1 MVIQKKPENKTIEE
15 TITSIQSKFGIGS
28 IMRLD
33 SDAHLEIESIPTGSL
48 KIDEILGVG
57 GVPKGRIIE
66 IYGGP
71 SCGKTS
77 LALHVIEQAQ
87 KLGGIA
93 AIVDTE
99 HALDKKYANGLGVDL
114 HNLLISQPDTAEQA
128 LQIVEQLVRDGNVS
142 VVVLDSVAAL
152 LPRAESVGEIGE
164 TQIGLQAR
172 LMSSALRKLVG
183 IISKS
188 NTVAIFINQTRA
200 NISTGPFSYGG
211 PKNTT
216 SGGNAL
222 AFYSSVRIELIR
234 ISNIKA
240 GDEIVGSRV
249 KVKTVKNKVAAPYKE
264 CEVDIYYGEG
274 ISRGH
279 ELLEIAIKLG
289 IIVIKGAWYY
299 YGDSTIGHGSQD
311 AKTWLSNNEQ
321 VKEEIKEAIINKNK
335 LKNE

>member
-1 MVIQKKPENKTIEE
+1 MVTQKKPENKTIEE
-15 TITSIQSKFGIGS
+15 TISSIQSKFGVGS

-33 SDAHLEIESIPTGSL
+33 SDFHIDIESISTGSI
-48 KIDEILGVG
+48 KIDDILGVG
-57 GVPKGRIIE
+57 GLPKGRIIE
-66 IYGGP
+66 IYGSA

-172 LMSSALRKLVG
+172 IMSSALRKLVG

-188 NTVAIFINQTRA
+188 NTIVIFINQTRA
-200 NISTGPFSYGG
+200 NISTGPFSFG
-211 PKNTT
+211 PKSTT

-222 AFYSSVRIELIR
+222 SFYASVRIEMTR
-234 ISNIKA
+234 ISNIKSGEA
-240 GDEIVGSRV
+240 IVGSRT
-249 KVKTVKNKVAAPYKE
+249 KVKTVKNKVAAPFKE

-289 IIVIKGAWYY
+289 IIVIRGAWYY

>member
-1 MVIQKKPENKTIEE
+1 MAIQKKPENKTIEE
-15 TITSIQSKFGIGS
+15 TIASIQDKFGIGS

-33 SDAHLEIESIPTGSL
+33 SDSHLEIESIPTGSI
-48 KIDEILGVG
+48 KIDNILGVG

-77 LALHVIEQAQ
+77 LALHVIQQ
-87 KLGGIA
+87 TQSLGGIA

-99 HALDKKYANGLGVDL
+99 HALDKTYAEKLGVDL
-114 HNLLISQPDTAEQA
+114 HNLLIAQPDTAEQA

-152 LPRAESVGEIGE
+152 LPRAESIGEIGE

-200 NISTGPFSYGG
+200 NISTGPFSFG
-211 PKNTT
+211 PKSTT

-234 ISNIKA
+234 TQNIKA

-274 ISRGH
+274 ISKGH

-289 IIVIKGAWYY
+289 IIVTKGAWYY
-299 YGDSTIGHGSQD
+299 YGDMSIGHGSNE
-311 AKTWLSNNEQ
+311 AKQWLSNNEQ